1 MKFHARILAVIAL
14 CLGLTLVCRAQDA
27 PATPAPNPQAP
38 TTQPAAPATP
48 PTNSQ
53 ALTTQPAAPAAAST
67 PAAALPTP
75 AITGPLAGFPPAKFD
90 AGPFGTI
97 SVNGILT
104 GVGMWQ
110 DNHVPGDN
118 PSEAGLGNGQLW
130 IQKTDGWWQF
140 YLQAGAYTIPAL
152 ATPYLDAGKTLSDYY
167 GPLSTAYLKL
177 VPGKNTSILIGE
189 RPTLIGAEY
198 TFSFENMNVER
209 GLLWNQE
216 NAISRGI
223 QINQTMGKFTA
234 SLSWNDGFFSNRY
247 TWLTGSLTYTNGP
260 HAISFVGGGNYDKTA
275 FQTLATPVQNNGS
288 IYNVIYT
295 FTKGAWIIQ
304 PYFQFTDVPTNPS
317 IGIVNGAETRGG
329 ALLLSHTFKHGFSLA
344 GRGEYISSTGSAAL
358 HSVNLMFGPGSAGT
372 SVTLTPT
379 FQYGGFF
386 FRGDLGWVGA
396 SSVAPGDAF
405 GATGMNDRQ
414 FRAVGEI
421 GFMFGNNLIEKKQ

>member
-1 MKFHARILAVIAL
+1 M
-14 CLGLTLVCRAQDA
+14 
-27 PATPAPNPQAP
+27 
-38 TTQPAAPATP
+38 
-48 PTNSQ
+48 
-53 ALTTQPAAPAAAST
+53 
-67 PAAALPTP
+67 
-75 AITGPLAGFPPAKFD
+75 
-90 AGPFGTI
+90 
-97 SVNGILT
+97 
-104 GVGMWQ
+104 
-110 DNHVPGDN
+110 
-118 PSEAGLGNGQLW
+118 
-130 IQKTDGWWQF
+130 
-140 YLQAGAYTIPAL
+140 
-152 ATPYLDAGKTLSDYY
+152 
-167 GPLSTAYLKL
+167 
-177 VPGKNTSILIGE
+177 
-189 RPTLIGAEY
+189 
-198 TFSFENMNVER
+198 
-209 GLLWNQE
+209 
-216 NAISRGI
+216 
-223 QINQTMGKFTA
+223 
-234 SLSWNDGFFSNRY
+234 
-247 TWLTGSLTYTNGP
+247 
-260 HAISFVGGGNYDKTA
+260 GGGNYDKTA